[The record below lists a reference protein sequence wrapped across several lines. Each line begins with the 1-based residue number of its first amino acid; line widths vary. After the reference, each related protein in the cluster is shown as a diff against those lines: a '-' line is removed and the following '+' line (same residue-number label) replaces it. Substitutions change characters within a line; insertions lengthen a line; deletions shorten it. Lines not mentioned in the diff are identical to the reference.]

1 MHAFDRIFAILT
13 AIGRRLFGAA
23 TTVAQDKAA
32 REETVPEFSARRASR
47 DDRLPR
53 PPSTSHPAVWPR

>member
-1 MHAFDRIFAILT
+1 MHAFDRIFTVLT
-13 AIGRRLFGAA
+13 AIGRRLFGAHP
-23 TTVAQDKAA
+23 TVARDNAA
-32 REETVPEFSARRASR
+32 RKETIAEVSARAASR